1 MEVAVIGRGTAA
13 IVTSLQLIR
22 YGHKVSIFYDPFLKP
37 INVGESSTPIFVN
50 LIEDVLNIKK
60 SELVDLGIFSDKIGI
75 NFVDWGK
82 GNQFYHNFFT
92 GDIAA
97 HFQTEAFNQY
107 IHQLLQERNLIE
119 YYPHKVNNIKFE
131 NEKAV
136 LDNKFSFDF
145 VVSCTG
151 WADDDCDDTIIESVN
166 SVVLFRKN
174 YEQYCKEHTLHL
186 ATEDGWQFGI
196 PFPKENIF
204 KCGYLFN
211 NNFISEKEVI
221 DKIDGE
227 HYQSFTWQAKS
238 SKTMIKNDFHATNG
252 NRLFFF
258 EPLEALT
265 LHYFVE
271 CGRLICDY
279 LDSRCDINKDR
290 INSLYERAMYENQM
304 TLAYVYHFGTVHD
317 SKYWK
322 HIKEK
327 SIQLLNGS
335 HWGTGDRFERKIEVD
350 KKHNLNPDDS
360 LSKIGIFEWQ
370 DLSIIHSGMKY
381 K

>member
-60 SELVDLGIFSDKIGI
+60 SKLVDLGIFSDKVGI

-119 YYPHKVNNIKFE
+119 YYPHKVNDIKFE
-131 NEKAV
+131 NDKAV

-196 PFPKENIF
+196 PFPKQNIF

>member
-60 SELVDLGIFSDKIGI
+60 SKLVDLGIFSDKVGI

-119 YYPHKVNNIKFE
+119 YYPHKVNDIKFE
-131 NEKAV
+131 NDKAV

-227 HYQSFTWQAKS
+227 YYQSFTWQAKS

-279 LDSRCDINKDR
+279 LDSRCDYNKDR

-322 HIKEK
+322 NIKEK

-370 DLSIIHSGMKY
+370 DLSIIHAGMKY

>member
-50 LIEDVLNIKK
+50 LIEDVLDIKK
-60 SELVDLGIFSDKIGI
+60 SDLVDLGIFSDKIGI

-119 YYPHKVNNIKFE
+119 YYPHKVNDIKFE
-131 NEKAV
+131 NDKAV

-227 HYQSFTWQAKS
+227 YYQSFTWQAKS

>member
-60 SELVDLGIFSDKIGI
+60 SDLVDLGIFSDKIGI

-119 YYPHKVNNIKFE
+119 YYPHKVNDIKFE
-131 NEKAV
+131 NDKAV

-227 HYQSFTWQAKS
+227 YYQSFTWQAKS

>member
-50 LIEDVLNIKK
+50 LIEDVLDIKK
-60 SELVDLGIFSDKIGI
+60 SDLVDIGIFSDKIGI

-119 YYPHKVNNIKFE
+119 YYPHKVNDIKFE

-304 TLAYVYHFGTVHD
+304 TLAYVYHFGTVHN

>member
-50 LIEDVLNIKK
+50 LIEDVLDIKK
-60 SELVDLGIFSDKIGI
+60 SKLVDLGIFSDKVGI

-119 YYPHKVNNIKFE
+119 YYPHKVNDIKFE
-131 NEKAV
+131 NDKAV

-204 KCGYLFN
+204 KCGYLYN
-211 NNFISEKEVI
+211 NTFISKEEVI
-221 DKIDGE
+221 NKIGGDYYE
-227 HYQSFTWQAKS
+227 SFTWQPKS
-238 SKTMIKNDFHATNG
+238 SKTMIKNNFHATNG

-271 CGRLICDY
+271 CGERICNF
-279 LDSRCDINKDR
+279 LDNRSEYNMDR
-290 INSLYERAMYENQM
+290 INSLYNRIMYENQM
-304 TLAYVYHFGTVHD
+304 ILAYVYHFGSVYD
-317 SKYWK
+317 SEYWK
-322 HIKEK
+322 RTKEK
-327 SIQLLNGS
+327 SIQLMNGS
-335 HWGTGDRFERKIEVD
+335 HWGTGDRFERKIEAD
-350 KKHNLNPDDS
+350 KKYNLDRNDS
-360 LSKIGIFEWQ
+360 LSRIGIFEWQ
-370 DLSIIHSGMKY
+370 DLSVILDGMKH

>member
-1 MEVAVIGRGTAA
+1 M
-13 IVTSLQLIR
+13 
-22 YGHKVSIFYDPFLKP
+22 
-37 INVGESSTPIFVN
+37 
-50 LIEDVLNIKK
+50 
-60 SELVDLGIFSDKIGI
+60 
-75 NFVDWGK
+75 
-82 GNQFYHNFFT
+82 
-92 GDIAA
+92 
-97 HFQTEAFNQY
+97 
-107 IHQLLQERNLIE
+107 
-119 YYPHKVNNIKFE
+119 
-131 NEKAV
+131 
-136 LDNKFSFDF
+136 
-145 VVSCTG
+145 
-151 WADDDCDDTIIESVN
+151 
-166 SVVLFRKN
+166 FRKN

-271 CGRLICDY
+271 LGRLICDF
-279 LDSRCDINKDR
+279 LDNRCDYNKDR

>member
-50 LIEDVLNIKK
+50 LIEDVLDIKK
-60 SELVDLGIFSDKIGI
+60 SKLVDLGIFSDKVGI

-119 YYPHKVNNIKFE
+119 YYPHKVNDIKFE
-131 NEKAV
+131 NDKAV

-227 HYQSFTWQAKS
+227 YYQSFTWQAKS

>member
-50 LIEDVLNIKK
+50 LIEDVLDIKK
-60 SELVDLGIFSDKIGI
+60 SDLVDIGIFSDKIGI

-119 YYPHKVNNIKFE
+119 YYPHKVNDIKFE
-131 NEKAV
+131 NDKAV

-271 CGRLICDY
+271 LGRLICDF
-279 LDSRCDINKDR
+279 LDNRCDYNKDR
-290 INSLYERAMYENQM
+290 INSLYERDMYENQM
-304 TLAYVYHFGTVHD
+304 TLAYVYHFGTVHN

-335 HWGTGDRFERKIEVD
+335 HWGTGDRFERKIKVD

-370 DLSIIHSGMKY
+370 DLSIIHAGMKY

>member
-50 LIEDVLNIKK
+50 LIEDVLDIKK
-60 SELVDLGIFSDKIGI
+60 SDLVDLGIFSDKIGI

-119 YYPHKVNNIKFE
+119 YYPHKVNDIKFE
-131 NEKAV
+131 NDKAV

-227 HYQSFTWQAKS
+227 HYQSFTWQSKS
-238 SKTMIKNDFHATNG
+238 SKTMIKNNFHATNG
-252 NRLFFF
+252 NRLF
-258 EPLEALT
+258 
-265 LHYFVE
+265 
-271 CGRLICDY
+271 
-279 LDSRCDINKDR
+279 
-290 INSLYERAMYENQM
+290 SLN
-304 TLAYVYHFGTVHD
+304 H
-317 SKYWK
+317 
-322 HIKEK
+322 
-327 SIQLLNGS
+327 
-335 HWGTGDRFERKIEVD
+335 
-350 KKHNLNPDDS
+350 
-360 LSKIGIFEWQ
+360 
-370 DLSIIHSGMKY
+370 
-381 K
+381 